1 MTGFVHS
8 FAATLADLLVKVTPY
23 FLLGTLFAALLKVY
37 VRPAWTER
45 FFTRGTSSVFY
56 ASLAGALLPGCSC
69 ATMPMSDGVKAQ
81 GGRLGTVTAFI
92 IISPLLSPIT
102 IAMTYVMLGWKMTV
116 ARVIVPFLFS
126 MGVGVL
132 LNTLEAAKV
141 KGFSFPG
148 GAAVSQESCCSIEP
162 FRPTLWGS
170 LRHILRDLGPYF
182 LLGMAL
188 AALLTTL
195 VPEDAIPR
203 YIGGSGPLAY
213 LLAAFI
219 GIPVYVCEGEEVPL
233 TYALLNLGLGPGP
246 AFTFL
251 LGSVGTCIPTMIMAR
266 RIIGIS
272 ATVLYV
278 LAWFIFAI
286 GEGWAVSLWV
296 S

>member
-8 FAATLADLLVKVTPY
+8 FAATLADLLVKVAPY
-23 FLLGTLFAALLKVY
+23 FLLGALFAALLKVY

-45 FFTRGTSSVFY
+45 FFTRGASSVFY

-102 IAMTYVMLGWKMTV
+102 IAMTYAMLGWKMTV
-116 ARVIVPFLFS
+116 ARIVVLFLFS
-126 MGVGVL
+126 MSVGML
-132 LNTLEAAKV
+132 LNSLEAAGA
-141 KGFSFPG
+141 KGFSFPDI
-148 GAAVSQESCCSIEP
+148 ANTSQGSSCSIEP
-162 FRPTLWGS
+162 LRPTLWGS

-188 AALLTTL
+188 AALLTSL
-195 VPEDAIPR
+195 VPEEAIPR

-233 TYALLNLGLGPGP
+233 TYALLKLGLGPGP

-251 LGSVGTCIPTMIMAR
+251 LGSVGTCIPTVIMAR
-266 RIIGIS
+266 RIMGAS
-272 ATVLYV
+272 ATALYV
-278 LAWFIFAI
+278 VAWFFFAI
-286 GEGWAVSLWV
+286 GGGWAVSLWF
-296 S
+296 